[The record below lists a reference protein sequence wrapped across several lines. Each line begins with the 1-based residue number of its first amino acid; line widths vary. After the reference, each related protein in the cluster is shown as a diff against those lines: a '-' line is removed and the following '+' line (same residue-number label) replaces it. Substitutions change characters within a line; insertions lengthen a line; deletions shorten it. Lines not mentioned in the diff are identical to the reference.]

1 MDDEIDW
8 KDGQVTRVV
17 VPWIAAFSVLCT
29 GEEPLLAE
37 SWTLFQ
43 RATQSASFIAG
54 SRLGAASA
62 LAHCLCI

>member
-8 KDGQVTRVV
+8 KDGQVTTVV

-29 GEEPLLAE
+29 GEEPWLAD

-43 RATQSASFIAG
+43 TLAQAGSFIAG
-54 SRLGAASA
+54 SHPGAVSA
-62 LAHCLCI
+62 VAHCLCI